1 MVYETFE
8 ELEIQLKN
16 IIFSNKN
23 IFLALCSDSLN
34 KSLYQR
40 TFKSLSKNAGV
51 PAALSTDQFPAF
63 LIDFDKKWA
72 INHRGFWKLNISI
85 IYNSEYALKI
95 KDLIQN
101 LKFIQ

>member
-40 TFKSLSKNAGV
+40 TFKSLSKTLVFQQLYQQIN
-51 PAALSTDQFPAF
+51 F
-63 LIDFDKKWA
+63 LRF
-72 INHRGFWKLNISI
+72 L
-85 IYNSEYALKI
+85 LTLI
-95 KDLIQN
+95 KNGQSMIEVSGN
-101 LKFIQ
+101 